1 MLIEQVTFSRA
12 AVGVRIVTA
21 SELLFN
27 QCEATGPGS
36 DRVTSRSGCA
46 TTKESTRVRRVGRAL
61 RCVFPKLLIHAL
73 RSPVPPSS

>member
-36 DRVTSRSGCA
+36 DRVPSRSGCA
-46 TTKESTRVRRVGRAL
+46 TTKESTRVRRGSVDQSPSGR
-61 RCVFPKLLIHAL
+61 
-73 RSPVPPSS
+73 

>member
-46 TTKESTRVRRVGRAL
+46 TTQKSRHNFAL
-61 RCVFPKLLIHAL
+61 RVLKAAG
-73 RSPVPPSS
+73 

>member
-1 MLIEQVTFSRA
+1 MMIEQVTFSRA

-46 TTKESTRVRRVGRAL
+46 TMHKGVDPSPSGR
-61 RCVFPKLLIHAL
+61 
-73 RSPVPPSS
+73 